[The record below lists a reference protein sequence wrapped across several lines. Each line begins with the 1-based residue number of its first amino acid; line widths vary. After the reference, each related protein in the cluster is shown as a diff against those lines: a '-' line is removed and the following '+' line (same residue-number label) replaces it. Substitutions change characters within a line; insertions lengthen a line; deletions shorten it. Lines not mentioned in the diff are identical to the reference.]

1 MKNLNGW
8 NLYLWFVYKKTLLVE
23 QNSWLCD
30 MWINCFLN
38 QILLNKW
45 KLKQTKVIFSCYSL
59 LLLTNYKDIW
69 LELSQF
75 PNTFSYL
82 LQSYSVANLEDIPS
96 IISRKYAKYPIN
108 VMLKK
113 ENVLLRTC
121 KHETFL

>member
-8 NLYLWFVYKKTLLVE
+8 NLYLWFVYKKTLLVK

-30 MWINCFLN
+30 MWINCFIN

-82 LQSYSVANLEDIPS
+82 LQSYGVANLEDIHS
-96 IISRKYAKYPIN
+96 FISRKYAKYPIN
-108 VMLKK
+108 GMLKN

>member
-82 LQSYSVANLEDIPS
+82 PQSYGVANLEDIPS